1 MSIEITKRNPKV
13 WTNVDQY
20 ALDKEITEERRKGLQ
35 KMLKRIHEDSAKKN
49 YTIPMTQKA
58 LVKWEKGLTTR
69 ERRVLW
75 IGLAGFLNMR
85 KKPVYKCKICNDT
98 GFVRTANGLFLLDSE
113 GAKKSYQAGEAGSLD
128 GLVAYSAPVKCL
140 HGEGE

>member
-1 MSIEITKRNPKV
+1 VSIEITKRNPKV

-20 ALDKEITEERRKGLQ
+20 DLDKEITEERRKGLQ

-58 LVKWEKGLTTR
+58 LVKWEKGLTTK

-113 GAKKSYQAGEAGSLD
+113 GAKKSYQAGKAGSLD

-140 HGEGE
+140 HGEDK

>member
-98 GFVRTANGLFLLDSE
+98 GFVRTAGGLFLLDSE